1 MSPFFKTSRFAAL
14 LAVMLVVGVAGI
26 ASGAAGSYMI
36 IGNSDN
42 NSGKKQTQLT
52 ANADGNAFKLLNNG
66 AGAGLRGV
74 ATGGGNGMSAN
85 STTNTGNG
93 LKADNT
99 SSSDGGVA
107 AIWAEG
113 NQQRGIY
120 GNTFNEFEGGV
131 IGDDLSQGVNG
142 TGSWGITDYG
152 AGTAGFAFNDTTGTG
167 VGNGGWF
174 ANLTSEDYAL
184 NVVPCDFAPGAGDCP
199 SAPLAAHFQ
208 GDVTIDGTCTGC
220 AAANLAV
227 NGTTRTI
234 QQGDAL
240 TLTGV
245 KTDGASKQLL
255 MLVAP
260 AHAGQQ
266 VVGVAAYAMVPRTVF
281 ERAVAAER
289 GSVPKTTSIKR
300 TIYVHDSS
308 TTIKPGQVMLVITH
322 GLFSFS
328 SVDASAGA
336 VHAGDALA
344 AGATSGSLAHQRTI
358 KIAGQ
363 SFYAPGTSVGY
374 ALGSVTSGSKVIA
387 IFVSPH

>member
-1 MSPFFKTSRFAAL
+1 
-14 LAVMLVVGVAGI
+14 
-26 ASGAAGSYMI
+26 
-36 IGNSDN
+36 
-42 NSGKKQTQLT
+42 
-52 ANADGNAFKLLNNG
+52 
-66 AGAGLRGV
+66 
-74 ATGGGNGMSAN
+74 MSAN

-131 IGDDLSQGVNG
+131 IGDDLSQGTNG

-152 AGTAGFAFNDTTGTG
+152 AGTAGIGYNDCFVIACDTGTG

-174 ANLTSEDYAL
+174 ANLTSEDFAL
-184 NVVPCDFAPGAGDCP
+184 NVIPCDFAPGPDDPCP
-199 SAPLAAHFQ
+199 ATSLAAHFQ
-208 GDVTIDGTCTGC
+208 GDVTVDGSCTGC
-220 AAANLAV
+220 AAANLAE

-234 QQGDAL
+234 HQGEAL

-260 AHAGQQ
+260 ARAGQQ
-266 VVGVAAYAMVPRTVF
+266 VVGVAAYAMAPRTTYD
-281 ERAVAAER
+281 RAVVP
-289 GSVPKTTSIKR
+289 GHGTVPKTTSIKR

-322 GLFSFS
+322 GLFSFG

-344 AGATSGSLAHQRTI
+344 AGATSGRLAHQTTI
-358 KIAGQ
+358 KVAGQ